1 MKFFKTT
8 TGLKIPQIGLGSFDL
23 KADAICNAIQSGYT
37 LIDTAWQ
44 YGNEKEVGKAIK
56 KSGKSR
62 EDIIISTKLW
72 TEDIRQNQI
81 QKEFDESL
89 RNLQT
94 DYVDIYLIHWPA
106 VGFERAWETMAM
118 LKEKGKIKE
127 IGVCNFTP
135 LHFDKLAKV
144 SGIIPILNQIE
155 SHPYYQN
162 ANLIKYCKDRGIMP
176 QAWCPLGGSYSKL
189 VDDDSFKAISRKYRK
204 TSAQI
209 ILKWHLQRD
218 IWIIPRSA
226 NKERQKDNINL
237 FDFELETEDME
248 KINQMDTGNRIGP
261 DPDNFNF

>member
-162 ANLIKYCKDRGIMP
+162 ANLIKYVKTGELCHRHGVLWEDLIVNWLMMIPLRQFQGNIEKLLHRLSLNGIYKGIYGLYQGLQTKKD
-176 QAWCPLGGSYSKL
+176 K
-189 VDDDSFKAISRKYRK
+189 K
-204 TSAQI
+204 I
-209 ILKWHLQRD
+209 I
-218 IWIIPRSA
+218 
-226 NKERQKDNINL
+226 
-237 FDFELETEDME
+237 
-248 KINQMDTGNRIGP
+248 
-261 DPDNFNF
+261 